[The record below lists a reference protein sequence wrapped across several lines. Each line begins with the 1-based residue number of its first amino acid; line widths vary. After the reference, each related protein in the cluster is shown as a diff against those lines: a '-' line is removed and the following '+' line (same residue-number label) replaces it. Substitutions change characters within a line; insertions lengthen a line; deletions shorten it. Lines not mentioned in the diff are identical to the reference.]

1 MRLYQIVGVVLILA
15 GIFVLWQR
23 PTYTRREDVVE
34 IGEFKA
40 TVNQKES
47 FPPWV
52 GAAGIGAGAV
62 LLFLAGRRRG

>member
-15 GIFVLWQR
+15 GIFVLWKR
-23 PTYTRREDVVE
+23 PTYTTRQDVVE

-40 TVNQKES
+40 SVDQKES
-47 FPPWV
+47 LPPWV

-62 LLFLAGRRRG
+62 LLFLAGRRKG